1 MYRQVLSALT
11 PYLGRKAEALLE
23 EGALRFGKPLEG
35 LSEKDLATL
44 LKDLV
49 YKELQG
55 RLPKEEARSIVEGIL
70 KDLAPPDLKPI
81 EEGLKR
87 FNLYL
92 DWPEVGRLRALYRR
106 LQASPDVE
114 LYREAK
120 ALLEGLEEK
129 LEEALLQQ
137 AREIAYLE
145 EVFSRVKN
153 LGGAKVRRLEA
164 LVSTIKEAQGQG
176 VLAQA
181 EVERARQIAL
191 ELRKLVESSAFR
203 VLETQERPRQALEE
217 PMPAEPPEGIGP
229 QEAPPAASHDEAS
242 VASRR
247 EHREDILLTLD
258 DFSEEELIIDL
269 DTLPEEE
276 KHRLQALELEEE
288 RHRLRRL
295 KERYAHVLNRV
306 DLSQAEALLEGGT
319 PLGGRLSEL
328 EEALKKAEEEL
339 KAEALAQLIALE
351 ERARALEAPW
361 LLEEIRLAQ
370 ATLQEGGWPELS
382 VLTRKVE
389 EQEAEK
395 RRLAELAKER
405 EALIRELDQD
415 PSFSALLEEVKSLP
429 EERLFELPALREKYL
444 ALLKEKDTRAHLL
457 ALAQGVLGGAEDLPL
472 EALKAKLL
480 QALKGRLEALKQRAQ
495 GLGVEL
501 ELKEAEEALEKG
513 HPFDPR
519 PLEEALEKTLAQRR
533 ALALEELSRLEALA
547 QRYRGLGG
555 EAVLARIQEE
565 REKPLP
571 EVLHLRQALSALKR
585 KAETFKN
592 TLRTRLTAFFQ
603 AYEPLR
609 TLEGETARRLRPM
622 AELLKTTLERLDR
635 LGPRGLLEVERL
647 LKEAEPLLLAL
658 KEEEKAA
665 RSVLR
670 SLKGENLEALLGV
683 FEEGPSLDLLR
694 LPKVE
699 TLEFLENVPFARPL
713 AEAWGHLDGSLR
725 TKGRALVVY
734 WGSSALVLARL
745 QERLVVG
752 LMDRGVVSHFLQKA
766 QGLN

>member
-23 EGALRFGKPLEG
+23 EGALRFGKSLEE
-35 LSEKDLATL
+35 LSEKDLAAL

-55 RLPKEEARSIVEGIL
+55 RLSKEEARSIVEGIL

-145 EVFSRVKN
+145 EVLSRVKN

-191 ELRKLVESSAFR
+191 ELRKLVESSAFQ
-203 VLETQERPRQALEE
+203 VLESQERPRQPLEE
-217 PMPAEPPEGIGP
+217 PMPAKPPEGTGP
-229 QEAPPAASHDEAS
+229 QEAP
-242 VASRR
+242 
-247 EHREDILLTLD
+247 EDILLTLD

-319 PLGGRLSEL
+319 PLGERLSAL

-405 EALIRELDQD
+405 EALIRELEQD

-457 ALAQGVLGGAEDLPL
+457 ALAQGVLGEVEDLPL

-480 QALKGRLEALKQRAQ
+480 QALKERLEALRQRAQ

-501 ELKEAEEALEKG
+501 ELKGAEEALEKG

-571 EVLHLRQALSALKR
+571 EVLHLRQALSALRR
-585 KAETFKN
+585 KAEAFKT

-622 AELLKTTLERLDR
+622 AELLKTALERLDR

-647 LKEAEPLLLAL
+647 LKEAEPLLSAL

-683 FEEGPSLDLLR
+683 FEEGPSLDPLR

-699 TLEFLENVPFARPL
+699 TLDFLENFPFARPL

-725 TKGRALVVY
+725 AKGRALVVY
-734 WGSSALVLARL
+734 WGSSALVLVRL
-745 QERLVVG
+745 RERLVVG